1 MSDRELHRIGVVGGG
16 MMGRSIATRVSQA
29 GLGVVVRD
37 ITQERTAQV
46 KDLLEKDLDR
56 EIDRW
61 GLTQGEKKA
70 ILARIEFTTV
80 LKETASC
87 DLVIETINE
96 DFAAKR
102 ALIAELDEALEPAIP
117 VIINTST
124 LSISELAQGLRHPQR
139 VLGMHFLYPV
149 TTTRVVE
156 VVKGQVTSE
165 EAFEIARRFVRILGK
180 VPIQE
185 FESPGFVTTRVI
197 MPLINEAAHVVME
210 GVATAAEVDL
220 AIKLGYEFRH
230 GPLEWADRVG
240 LHRIL
245 NWLEHLFHET
255 GEAKFR
261 PCPLIRKLV
270 RAGQT
275 GARVGKG
282 FFTYDSDR
290 SRLDRLPDDTPK
302 LG

>member
-70 ILARIEFTTV
+70 ILARIEFTTE
-80 LKETASC
+80 LKATASC

-102 ALIAELDEALEPAIP
+102 ALIAELDEALEPTIP

-165 EAFEIARRFVRILGK
+165 DAFEIARRFVRILGK

>member
-1 MSDRELHRIGVVGGG
+1 MSERELHRIAVVGSG

-29 GLGVVVRD
+29 GLGVVVRE
-37 ITQERTAQV
+37 ITAERVGQV
-46 KDLLEKDLDR
+46 RDLLQTDLDR
-56 EIDRW
+56 EIERW
-61 GLTQGEKKA
+61 GLTQSEKKA
-70 ILARIEFTTV
+70 ILARIEFTTD
-80 LKETASC
+80 LRKTSGC
-87 DLVIETINE
+87 DLLIETIYE
-96 DFAAKR
+96 DFTAKK
-102 ALIAELDEALEPAIP
+102 ALIEELDGVLEPAIP
-117 VIINTST
+117 IIINTST
-124 LSISELAQGLRHPQR
+124 LSISELAQGLAHPER

-165 EAFEIARRFVRILGK
+165 DAFETARRFVRILGK

-185 FESPGFVTTRVI
+185 YESPGFVTTRVI
-197 MPLINEAAHVVME
+197 MPLVNEAAHVVME
-210 GVATAAEVDL
+210 GVASAAEVDL
-220 AIKLGYEFRH
+220 AIKLGYDFRH

-255 GEAKFR
+255 GDAKFR
-261 PCPLIRKLV
+261 PCPIIRKLV
-270 RAGQT
+270 RAGHT

-282 FFTYDSDR
+282 FFTYDSER

-302 LG
+302 LS

>member
-1 MSDRELHRIGVVGGG
+1 MSKEELHRIAVVGGG

-37 ITQERTAQV
+37 ISPERATQV
-46 KDLLEKDLDR
+46 KDLLGKDLDR
-56 EIDRW
+56 EIERW
-61 GLTQGEKKA
+61 GLTQSEKKA
-70 ILARIEFTTV
+70 ILARIEFTTEV
-80 LKETASC
+80 ERAVDC
-87 DLVIETINE
+87 DLVIETIYE
-96 DFAAKR
+96 DFTAKKE
-102 ALIAELDEALEPAIP
+102 LIAELDTFMPPPTPI
-117 VIINTST
+117 IINTST
-124 LSISELAQGLRHPQR
+124 LSISELAQGLDHPER
-139 VLGMHFLYPV
+139 VLGIHFLYPV
-149 TTTRVVE
+149 TTTRVAE
-156 VVKGQVTSE
+156 VVKGQVTSDD
-165 EAFEIARRFVRILGK
+165 AFETARRFVRILGK

-185 FESPGFVTTRVI
+185 FESPGFVTTRVV

-210 GVATAAEVDL
+210 GVASAAEVDL

-255 GEAKFR
+255 GDPKFR

-282 FFTYDSDR
+282 FFTYDSER

-302 LG
+302 LS

>member
-1 MSDRELHRIGVVGGG
+1 MSAQDLHRIGVIGGG
-16 MMGRSIATRVSQA
+16 MMGRSLATRVSQA

-37 ITQERTAQV
+37 ISGDRIAEVQA
-46 KDLLEKDLDR
+46 LLERDLDR
-56 EIDRW
+56 EIDRF
-61 GLTQGEKKA
+61 GLTQSEKRA
-70 ILARIEFTTV
+70 IMARIEFTTEV
-80 LKETASC
+80 KRAC
-87 DLVIETINE
+87 DCNLVIETIHE
-96 DFAAKR
+96 DFGAKR
-102 ALIAELDEALEPAIP
+102 ALLAELDAILSPEIP

-124 LSISELAQGLRHPQR
+124 LSITELAQGLSHPER

-156 VVKGQVTSE
+156 VVKGQVTSDS
-165 EAFEIARRFVRILGK
+165 AFENARRFARIIGK
-180 VPIQE
+180 VPIEE

-220 AIKLGYEFRH
+220 AIKLGYSFRH

-245 NWLEHLFHET
+245 NWLEHLFQET
-255 GEAKFR
+255 GDQKFR
-261 PCPLIRKLV
+261 PCPIIRKLV

-275 GARVGKG
+275 GARVGRG
-282 FFTYDSDR
+282 FFTYDTQR
-290 SRLDRLPDDTPK
+290 SRLDRLPDDTPQ

>member
-1 MSDRELHRIGVVGGG
+1 MSKEELHRIAVVGGG

-37 ITQERTAQV
+37 ISPQRATQI
-46 KDLLEKDLDR
+46 KDLLSKDLDR
-56 EIDRW
+56 EIERW
-61 GLTQGEKKA
+61 GLTQSEKKA
-70 ILARIEFTTV
+70 ILARIEFTTEV
-80 LKETASC
+80 ERAVGC
-87 DLVIETINE
+87 DLVIETIHE
-96 DFAAKR
+96 DFTAKKE
-102 ALIAELDEALEPAIP
+102 LIAELDAVMPPPTPI
-117 VIINTST
+117 IINTST
-124 LSISELAQGLRHPQR
+124 LSISELAQGLDHPER
-139 VLGMHFLYPV
+139 VLGIHFLYPV
-149 TTTRVVE
+149 TTTRVAE
-156 VVKGQVTSE
+156 VVKGQVTSDD
-165 EAFEIARRFVRILGK
+165 AFETARRFVRILGK

-185 FESPGFVTTRVI
+185 FESPGFVTTRVA

-210 GVATAAEVDL
+210 GVASAAEVDL

-255 GEAKFR
+255 GDPKFR

-282 FFTYDSDR
+282 FFTYDSER

-302 LG
+302 LS

>member
-1 MSDRELHRIGVVGGG
+1 MSERELHRIAVVGGG

-37 ITQERTAQV
+37 ISDERTTQI
-46 KDLLEKDLDR
+46 KELLEKDLDR
-56 EIDRW
+56 EIERW
-61 GLTQGEKKA
+61 GLTQSEKKA
-70 ILARIEFTTV
+70 ILARIEFTTDV
-80 LKETASC
+80 RKTAGC
-87 DLVIETINE
+87 DLLIETINE
-96 DFAAKR
+96 DFAAKK
-102 ALIAELDEALEPAIP
+102 ALIAELDEVLEPEIP
-117 VIINTST
+117 IIVNTST
-124 LSISELAQGLRHPQR
+124 LSISELAQGLAHPQR
-139 VLGMHFLYPV
+139 VIGMHFLYPV

-156 VVKGQVTSE
+156 VVKGVVTSDD
-165 EAFEIARRFVRILGK
+165 AFETARRFARVLGK

-210 GVATAAEVDL
+210 GVASATEVDL
-220 AIKLGYEFRH
+220 AIKLGFEFRH

-255 GEAKFR
+255 GDAKFR
-261 PCPLIRKLV
+261 PCPIIRKLV

-282 FFTYDSDR
+282 FFTYDGER

>member
-1 MSDRELHRIGVVGGG
+1 MSERELHRIGVVGGG

-29 GLGVVVRD
+29 GLSVVVRD
-37 ITQERTAQV
+37 ITKERTTQV
-46 KDLLEKDLDR
+46 KDLLAKDLDR

-61 GLTQGEKKA
+61 GLTQSEKKA
-70 ILARIEFTTV
+70 ILARIEFTTD
-80 LKETASC
+80 LKATAGC
-87 DLVIETINE
+87 DLVIETIHE

-102 ALIAELDEALEPAIP
+102 SLIAELDEVLEPEIP
-117 VIINTST
+117 VIVNTST

-156 VVKGQVTSE
+156 VVKGQVTDE
-165 EAFEIARRFVRILGK
+165 AAFESARRFVRVLGK

-210 GVATAAEVDL
+210 GVASAAEVDL

-255 GEAKFR
+255 GDAKFR

-282 FFTYDSDR
+282 FFTYDSER

>member
-1 MSDRELHRIGVVGGG
+1 

-37 ITQERTAQV
+37 ITQERTDQV

-56 EIDRW
+56 EIERW
-61 GLTQGEKKA
+61 GLTQAEKKA
-70 ILARIEFTTV
+70 ILARIEFTID
-80 LKETASC
+80 LKKTGGC
-87 DLVIETINE
+87 DLVIETIHE

-102 ALIAELDEALEPAIP
+102 ALIAELDEVLEPAIP

-139 VLGMHFLYPV
+139 ILGMHFLYPV

-156 VVKGQVTSE
+156 VVKGQVTSDR
-165 EAFEIARRFVRILGK
+165 AFESARRFVRILGK

-185 FESPGFVTTRVI
+185 FESPGFVTTRVV

-210 GVATAAEVDL
+210 GVASAAEVDL

-240 LHRIL
+240 LHRVL
-245 NWLEHLFHET
+245 NWMEHLFHET

-282 FFTYDSDR
+282 FFSYDSER

-302 LG
+302 LS